1 MTRTINT
8 VSHFMGD
15 NMREPPN
22 DELEFHWANF
32 KMAARGLPARI
43 WAIGGLVLVA
53 TWLFSPLLFR

>member
-1 MTRTINT
+1 
-8 VSHFMGD
+8 
-15 NMREPPN
+15 MREPPN

-53 TWLFSPLLFR
+53 TWLFYPLLFR